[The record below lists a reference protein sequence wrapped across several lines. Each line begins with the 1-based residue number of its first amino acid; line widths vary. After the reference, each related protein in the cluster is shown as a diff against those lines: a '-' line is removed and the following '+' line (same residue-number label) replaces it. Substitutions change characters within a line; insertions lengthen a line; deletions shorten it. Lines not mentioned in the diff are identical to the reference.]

1 MSDNVL
7 VLNYGL
13 FAERL
18 RDLGLTQTALAER
31 VGVTVQHVS
40 SIATGRKPNVSAAL
54 AFAIADVLGV
64 EVADLFRLVPAEQ
77 APRPKG
83 AAAALGRDVALV
95 AA

>member
-1 MSDNVL
+1 MSGTVL
-7 VLNYGL
+7 VLNSGL
-13 FAERL
+13 FAGRL
-18 RDLGLTQTALAER
+18 PVLGPTQTAVAER
-31 VGVTVQHVS
+31 VGAPVQHVS